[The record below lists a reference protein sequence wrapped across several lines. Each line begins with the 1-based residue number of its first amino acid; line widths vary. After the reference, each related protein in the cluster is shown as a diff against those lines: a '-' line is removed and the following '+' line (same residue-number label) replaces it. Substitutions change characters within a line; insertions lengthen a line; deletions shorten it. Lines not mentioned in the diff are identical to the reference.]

1 MKKTL
6 SLLLTAVL
14 LLAVLCGCG
23 AAAEPDPAPAQ
34 AAAPTPQNSAGTPAD
49 SGNTQETPEEPA
61 ETSFTLIDAS
71 GREVTLDCP
80 RGGVTK
86 VAVINRYNLELLR
99 ATGHLDE
106 VVGVDSSII
115 ENSVYWP
122 EFRPEQSYG
131 NQQEP
136 NYELIAAMEP
146 NCLLTPFVTDELV
159 AAMEPFGIPVV
170 SLIGYSTDL
179 NAQVDII
186 EAMFGVTEKA
196 EAFRAFYTE
205 VDRMVDECA
214 AKIPEAE
221 KKTAIW
227 ESIKEY
233 SPATGKNDW
242 NLAMLRAG
250 VADPFAD
257 IDLSNAQVDAEGMI
271 NANPDFIFKMVAG
284 TGLDLSGYT
293 PPSDD
298 DYAAAAAAYTA
309 RPGFEAVKAVEDGNV
324 YFVTSFCYGGMGK
337 LISSC
342 YVGSIVYPEYFADL
356 DPDAVFKTWMEDYQN
371 ISFVSGHTARLGDIQ

>member
-1 MKKTL
+1 MKKAL
-6 SLLLTAVL
+6 SLV
-14 LLAVLCGCG
+14 LAVMLIIGMLSGCG
-23 AAAEPDPAPAQ
+23 STAAKPTEPAQTTAPTAEATEAPTTEAPA
-34 AAAPTPQNSAGTPAD
+34 T
-49 SGNTQETPEEPA
+49 EPVTEPV

-71 GREVTLDCP
+71 GREVELNCP

-99 ATGHLDE
+99 ATGHLEE
-106 VVGVDSSII
+106 VVGVDASII
-115 ENSVYWP
+115 ENAIYWP
-122 EFRPEQSYG
+122 EFKPEQSYG

-136 NYELIAAMEP
+136 NYELIASMEP
-146 NCLLTPFVTDELV
+146 NCVLTPFVTDELIN
-159 AAMEPFGIPVV
+159 AMEPFGIPVV

-186 EAMFGVTEKA
+186 EEMFGVTEKA

-205 VDRMVDECA
+205 VNRMVDECA
-214 AKIPEAE
+214 AKIPESE

-233 SPATGKNDW
+233 SACTGKNDW

-250 VADPFAD
+250 VVDPFAD
-257 IDLSNAQVDAEGMI
+257 VDLSNTQVDAEAMI

-293 PPSDD
+293 PPSAE
-298 DYAAAAAAYTA
+298 DYAAAAEAYVA
-309 RPGFEAVKAVEDGNV
+309 RPGFEVVKAVEDGNV

-342 YVGSIVYPEYFADL
+342 YVGKIVYPEYFADL
-356 DPDAVFKTWMEDYQN
+356 DADAVFATWMEEFQN
-371 ISFVSGHTARLGDIQ
+371 IDFVSGHTARLGDIQ